1 MDKKPHG
8 LRHVVQSWSRDTHA
22 LTPNDGSV
30 CFHAPV
36 AIYRRRRGNTR
47 HLNGSRLV
55 VMIVSPF
62 TYYTTI
68 PAVSQSVQFSVR
80 VCSVC
85 WCSSALSRTKNDCS
99 ERLSCSLGAG
109 VLSLWVRSV
118 CAVMEL
124 LAQCWFPVTIVV
136 CVNACRRGSNWHFS
150 ATKLALESGDQ
161 EARRWRAA

>member
-1 MDKKPHG
+1 MPEG
-8 LRHVVQSWSRDTHA
+8 LWHIVQLWSRDTHK
-22 LTPNDGSV
+22 LTPNDGCV

-36 AIYRRRRGNTR
+36 AIYRRRCGNMR

-55 VMIVSPF
+55 VMIVSRF

-68 PAVSQSVQFSVR
+68 PAVSQSVWFSVR
-80 VCSVC
+80 VCSGY
-85 WCSSALSRTKNDCS
+85 WCSSAPSRTQMKAASGCRAAS
-99 ERLSCSLGAG
+99 
-109 VLSLWVRSV
+109 VQVFSLWVCSV